1 MKIETKR
8 LILRTPT
15 RDDFKFLKSMWENG
29 EVMKFVGWPN
39 GLKQPDKNIYDW
51 IDNCQTKDKLR
62 FVIEDKETARPIG
75 ETGYRLD
82 IDYPFAES
90 KKSAAPDIKLI
101 PEFWGKGL
109 ATEALSAMIDYI
121 FKNTDVEI
129 VQMAPNVKNEAA
141 LALYKKL
148 GFKKIGKSRIDKI
161 GLGKNKI
168 VPEVPVKYQ
177 YMELRKWKRPKERQ
191 Q

>member
-15 RDDFKFLKSMWENG
+15 RDDFEFLKSMWQNG

-51 IDNCQTKDKLR
+51 IDNGETESKLR
-62 FVIEDKETARPIG
+62 FVVEDKESKRPIG
-75 ETGYRLD
+75 ETGYRFD
-82 IDYPFAES
+82 VDYPFAEG

-109 ATEALSAMIDYI
+109 ATEALSAVIDYI
-121 FKNTDVEI
+121 FKNTDAEI
-129 VQMAPNVKNEAA
+129 IQVAPNVKNEAA

-148 GFKKIGKSRIDKI
+148 GFKKMGKPRIDKI
-161 GLGKNKI
+161 GLRKNKI
-168 VPEVPVKYQ
+168 VPEVPVEYQ
-177 YMELRKWKRPKERQ
+177 FMELRK
-191 Q
+191 